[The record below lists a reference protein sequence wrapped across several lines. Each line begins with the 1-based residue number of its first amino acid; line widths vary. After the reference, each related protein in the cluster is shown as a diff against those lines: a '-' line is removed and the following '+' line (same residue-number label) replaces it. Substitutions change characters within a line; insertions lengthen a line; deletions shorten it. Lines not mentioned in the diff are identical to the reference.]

1 MLRRRGRHRL
11 DPLVRSHRG
20 IIWCRIQFPVP
31 HREILH
37 QADGFS
43 GHLNSKE
50 QLDLLCLN
58 SNSLSQGQVFNSP
71 IVQMVT
77 TVAITAEVARNF
89 PQKQKPAQGQNSNQN
104 SNQNKGKKQVLQVKQ
119 GRVNFTT
126 LTELP
131 GDAPIMRGTFSIPH
145 KPVVTLLDSSVICS
159 FWNKKKAWT
168 FAI

>member
-1 MLRRRGRHRL
+1 MPQQQQSEPRPSFQQSNCPNGNHRCYNC
-11 DPLVRSHRG
+11 G
-20 IIWCRIQFPVP
+20 
-31 HREILH
+31 
-37 QADGFS
+37 
-43 GHLNSKE
+43 
-50 QLDLLCLN
+50 
-58 SNSLSQGQVFNSP
+58 SP
-71 IVQMVT
+71 
-77 TVAITAEVARNF
+77 AHFARNN

-126 LTELP
+126 LIELP

-145 KPVVTLLDSSVICS
+145 KPVVTLLDSGVICS